1 MYTFSYIYDL
11 YSVYLK
17 YSDEKQCLIKLINK

>member
-1 MYTFSYIYDL
+1 MYVFSYIYNL

-17 YSDEKQCLIKLINK
+17 YSDELQCLVKLINK